1 MEQSTLTEILGVE
14 QQIRARLDAEREQAS
29 QWLENAR
36 REIERSHEAALDR
49 LRADAR
55 QRQEAA
61 LQAARDRV
69 AAAVREAESAAAAQS
84 LVSDAALRPLVRR
97 HLAELLPEDA
107 R

>member
-1 MEQSTLTEILGVE
+1 MEQSTLSEILGVE

-36 REIERSHEAALDR
+36 RDIERSYEAALAR
-49 LRADAR
+49 ARADAR

-69 AAAVREAESAAAAQS
+69 AAAIRDAESVAAAQS
-84 LVSDAALRPLVRR
+84 IISDDALRPLVRR

>member
-1 MEQSTLTEILGVE
+1 MEQSTLAEILGVE
-14 QQIRARLDAEREQAS
+14 QQIRAQLDAEREQAS

-36 REIERSHEAALDR
+36 RDIERSHEAALTR
-49 LRADAR
+49 LREDAR

-61 LQAARDRV
+61 VQAALDRV
-69 AAAVREAESAAAAQS
+69 TEAVRDAESAAAAQS
-84 LVSDAALRPLVRR
+84 VISDDALRTLVRR

>member
-1 MEQSTLTEILGVE
+1 MEQSTLAEILGVE

-36 REIERSHEAALDR
+36 RDIERSYEAALAR
-49 LRADAR
+49 ARADAR

-69 AAAVREAESAAAAQS
+69 AAAIRDAESVAAAQS
-84 LVSDAALRPLVRR
+84 IISDDALRPLGRR
-97 HLAELLPEDA
+97 RLAELLPEDA

>member
-1 MEQSTLTEILGVE
+1 MEQSTLAEILGVE
-14 QQIRARLDAEREQAS
+14 QQIRAQLDAEREQAS

-36 REIERSHEAALDR
+36 RDIERSHEAALIR
-49 LRADAR
+49 LREDAR

-61 LQAARDRV
+61 VQAALDRV
-69 AAAVREAESAAAAQS
+69 TEAVRDAESAAAAQS
-84 LVSDAALRPLVRR
+84 VISDDALRTLVRR

>member
-1 MEQSTLTEILGVE
+1 MEQSTLAEILGIE

-36 REIERSHEAALDR
+36 RDIERSHEAALAQ
-49 LRADAR
+49 LREDAR
-55 QRQEAA
+55 QRQETAV
-61 LQAARDRV
+61 QAARDRV
-69 AAAVREAESAAAAQS
+69 AAAVRDAESAASAQ
-84 LVSDAALRPLVRR
+84 LLISDAALRPLVCR